1 MKANQ
6 LLNAINCLGLLK
18 VYEIV
23 FAYPFANGDYS
34 SFSLKGLVSI
44 EERALH

>member
-1 MKANQ
+1 VRANQ

-23 FAYPFANGDYS
+23 FAYPSANGDYS
-34 SFSLKGLVSI
+34 SFSLKGLVI
-44 EERALH
+44 TEERALH